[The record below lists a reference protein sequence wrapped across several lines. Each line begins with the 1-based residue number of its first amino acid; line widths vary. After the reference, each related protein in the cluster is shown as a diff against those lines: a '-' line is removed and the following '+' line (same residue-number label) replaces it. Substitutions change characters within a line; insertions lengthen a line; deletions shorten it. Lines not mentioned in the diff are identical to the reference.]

1 MAQQTSFGRPYNIT
15 GKSGEW
21 PASLVPLALLKHIK
35 LPAIPIKISGT
46 SAVTFTVNAG
56 VANPVPMWNG
66 PDFLELREN
75 LSHTM
80 GNSATNSIIATTGV
94 LATGQTPGSTG
105 VKYYYIGQDTDGA
118 ISLHPSTV
126 KPSHVEGRKGTG
138 YLGHPGITRDRHWRY
153 VGFSFMSATTPVF
166 SPFTKIGYQYN
177 FSNHVYAGADTQ
189 NAYVSMAV
197 VPAHN
202 GVRVGGWVT
211 GPVTALKLE
220 LGGATHFTVTNS
232 VVGAHIFRVDGIS
245 VAATGEEKPNFTDI
259 NVDSNGNMLVN
270 MSSDWALINIAINR
284 IVDVV

>member
-1 MAQQTSFGRPYNIT
+1 MSGQVFGRPRNVT

-21 PASLVPLALLKHIK
+21 PATLVPLALLQAIK
-35 LPAIPIKISGT
+35 TPAIPITISGS

-56 VANPVPMWNG
+56 VTNPVPLWNG
-66 PDFLELREN
+66 NDFIELRET
-75 LSHTM
+75 LAHTM
-80 GNSATNSIIATTGV
+80 DNSATNSVIATTGV
-94 LATGQTPGSTG
+94 LSSAQTPGSTG
-105 VKYYYIGQDTDGA
+105 VKYYYIGQDTEGA

-126 KPSHVEGRKGTG
+126 KPSTVEGAKGTG

-153 VGFSFMSATTPVF
+153 VGFSHMSATTPVF
-166 SPFTKIGYQYN
+166 SPFAKTGYQYN

-197 VPAHN
+197 VPAHD

-211 GPVTALKLE
+211 GPVTSLSLE
-220 LGGATHFTVTNS
+220 IGGATHFTVTNS
-232 VVGAHIFRVDGIS
+232 VVGAHTFRVDGIS

-259 NVDSNGNMLVN
+259 NVNSDGNMLVN
-270 MSSDWALINIAINR
+270 MSSDFALINIAINR